1 MKFALIEAEKAT
13 WPVAIACRALGVSR
27 AGFYAWLDRPESKHD
42 TEDQRL
48 GVLVREAFARSRET
62 YGSPRVHA
70 ELIANGEHVSRKRV
84 ARLMQQQ
91 QLRARSRR
99 RYKNTTD
106 SNHVQPVAPN
116 VLDRQFEADAP
127 NERWVGDTTE
137 LRVGA
142 NGRIFLAAIL
152 DLYSRF
158 VVGWALSAVNDRHLV
173 LRALDMALR
182 RRCPNAGLLHHSDR
196 GSPYA
201 SEDYQK
207 VLAARGI
214 TCSMSRRGDCYDNAA
229 MESWFS
235 TYKAEL
241 GEWFESNAQSKEK
254 TFDYIEVFYNQQRR
268 HSSLGYVSPAAFEM
282 PPGRPWGTLLPAA

>member
-241 GEWFESNAQSKEK
+241 GEWFESYAESKEK

>member
-116 VLDRQFEADAP
+116 VLDRQFEADGP

-142 NGRIFLAAIL
+142 NGRIFLAAII

-241 GEWFESNAQSKEK
+241 GEWFECHHRA
-254 TFDYIEVFYNQQRR
+254 
-268 HSSLGYVSPAAFEM
+268 
-282 PPGRPWGTLLPAA
+282 

>member
-241 GEWFESNAQSKEK
+241 GESFESYAESKEK

-282 PPGRPWGTLLPAA
+282 PPGRPWRTLLPAA